1 MISTGGTG
9 GHGPF
14 DIYSLTYEQLPL
26 SFYYYASCI
35 CGIKSGFL
43 VRVIIMDADHE
54 FIRLLDA
61 RLVKVIKTFDV
72 LKTWLN
78 EKYR

>member
-1 MISTGGTG
+1 
-9 GHGPF
+9 
-14 DIYSLTYEQLPL
+14 
-26 SFYYYASCI
+26 
-35 CGIKSGFL
+35 
-43 VRVIIMDADHE
+43 MDADHE